1 MGDPAPN
8 GGKTLSPETT
18 KLVNEFYMSEEITR
32 IMPGMKYIV
41 SVTWRVESE
50 FTNKSTLSCAT

>member
-1 MGDPAPN
+1 MCDPAQN
-8 GGKTLSPETT
+8 AGKTRSAETT

-41 SVTWRVESE
+41 SLIRRVESE

>member
-1 MGDPAPN
+1 MGEPAPN
-8 GGKTLSPETT
+8 AGQTLSPKTT
-18 KLVNEFYMSEEITR
+18 KLVNEFYMSEAITR

-41 SVTWRVESE
+41 SLIWRVEPE